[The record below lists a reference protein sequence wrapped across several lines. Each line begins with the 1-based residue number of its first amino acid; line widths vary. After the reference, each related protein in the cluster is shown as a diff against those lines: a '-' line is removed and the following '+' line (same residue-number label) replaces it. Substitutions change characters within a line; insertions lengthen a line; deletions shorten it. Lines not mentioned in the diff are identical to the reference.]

1 MKRWLTICKIVLSV
15 PFAVIGF
22 GAWAWSA
29 FCWAGGPDG
38 RIGSPESI
46 LYGSVFGLAALIC
59 AFLFVLLNGRKR
71 WALLAI
77 GLIYGAILPAVLLVA
92 DMGRAMQQGRTA
104 EVSPHDPDAIYLL
117 FPKDAEAE
125 LRRAVIAD
133 GAELTSGSEDILYYD
148 GSESRRI
155 ARNRLSLYPPSDP
168 QVLERCLAELNREIA
183 RWKDETDMRK
193 VEFSH
198 TGGRVKLIKFMKNGK
213 IISYRY
219 EIRDDGTPSPSTIV
233 YGL

>member
-1 MKRWLTICKIVLSV
+1 MDEYPEATLAFHRKGVMVKVFRHFTPSGGMKMTGNTFRKI
-15 PFAVIGF
+15 I
-22 GAWAWSA
+22 
-29 FCWAGGPDG
+29 
-38 RIGSPESI
+38 I
-46 LYGSVFGLAALIC
+46 
-59 AFLFVLLNGRKR
+59 
-71 WALLAI
+71 
-77 GLIYGAILPAVLLVA
+77 GAIIAGLLAVLLAVLLTVLLMA
-92 DMGRAMQQGRTA
+92 DMGHAMQQGRTA
-104 EVSPHDPDAIYLL
+104 EVPPHAPEAIYLL
-117 FPKDAEAE
+117 FPKDAESE

-148 GSESRRI
+148 GNESRRI
-155 ARNRLSLYPPSDP
+155 ARDRLSLYPPSDP
-168 QVLERCLAELNREIA
+168 RELESCLSGLNREIA

-193 VEFSH
+193 IEFSH

>member
-1 MKRWLTICKIVLSV
+1 MTGNTFGKII
-15 PFAVIGF
+15 IG
-22 GAWAWSA
+22 AITA
-29 FCWAGGPDG
+29 
-38 RIGSPESI
+38 
-46 LYGSVFGLAALIC
+46 
-59 AFLFVLLNGRKR
+59 VLL
-71 WALLAI
+71 
-77 GLIYGAILPAVLLVA
+77 AVLLVVRLVAA

-104 EVSPHDPDAIYLL
+104 EVPPHDPDAVYLL

-125 LRRAVIAD
+125 LRRAVIVD

-168 QVLERCLAELNREIA
+168 QELERCLSELNREIA

-193 VEFSH
+193 IEFSH
-198 TGGRVKLIKFMKNGK
+198 VDGRVKLIEFMKSGK

-219 EIRDDGTPSPSTIV
+219 EIRDDFTPSPSTIV